1 MPGCAAGLDQRRRQP
16 VEAEAGDQHLAGRA
30 PAAAQ
35 PGLQLAP
42 RPVDRDAGQLD
53 LDLLVEPQ
61 ESELLKTLARFPEV
75 LERAS
80 SASEPQQIAN
90 YLRELAGEFH
100 TWYNA
105 HKVIVEDAPLR
116 EARTALSNAVGQV
129 LANGL
134 DLLGVSAPEAM

>member
-1 MPGCAAGLDQRRRQP
+1 MRRKL
-16 VEAEAGDQHLAGRA
+16 AEQGFSAEPDT
-30 PAAAQ
+30 
-35 PGLQLAP
+35 
-42 RPVDRDAGQLD
+42 GQLD
-53 LDLLVEPQ
+53 LDLLAEPQ
-61 ESELLKTLARFPEV
+61 ESELMKTLARFPEV

-105 HKVIVEDAPLR
+105 HKVIVEDAAMR